1 MVVCTLYQHFEHY
14 SGFSIIKLHKYKI
27 IILYSNKYNIC
38 NLIVSGEANFLME
51 HTGLTVGG
59 FTQPNIAKGLIE
71 SQSNIEKGVC
81 QRFLWI
87 FPKPHPTK
95 FKELKPVDGGFSNKI
110 GKCNV

>member
-1 MVVCTLYQHFEHY
+1 MA
-14 SGFSIIKLHKYKI
+14 
-27 IILYSNKYNIC
+27 
-38 NLIVSGEANFLME
+38 SGEANFLME

-59 FTQPNIAKGLIE
+59 YTQLNIAKGLIE

-95 FKELKPVDGGFSNKI
+95 FNDLKPVDGSFSNET
-110 GKCNV
+110 GKHNV

>member
-1 MVVCTLYQHFEHY
+1 M
-14 SGFSIIKLHKYKI
+14 
-27 IILYSNKYNIC
+27 LYSHKCNYYILITFC
-38 NLIVSGEANFLME
+38 NLIVSGEANFFME

-71 SQSNIEKGVC
+71 SQSNIGKGVC

-95 FKELKPVDGGFSNKI
+95 FNDLKPTDESFSNEI
-110 GKCNV
+110 GKCNVY